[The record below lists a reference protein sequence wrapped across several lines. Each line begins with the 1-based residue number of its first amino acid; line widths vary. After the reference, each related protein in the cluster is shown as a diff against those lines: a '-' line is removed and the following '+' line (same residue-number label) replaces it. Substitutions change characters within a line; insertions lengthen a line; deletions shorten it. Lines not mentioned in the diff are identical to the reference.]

1 MYLHCLHKQAY
12 FNCSTILFL
21 QHYNTV
27 LIQTMTLTPT
37 NFYICSYC
45 AHMHTQMHP
54 IFLLCKLKEGE
65 LIHILGCY
73 PWDLKS
79 IPLHSMLRWTPG
91 LRGKDR
97 HVYGCQWLTVRPHWI
112 ICLYSKR
119 PPQLALLD
127 ALDWVGNFHN
137 FLSSCKPPWGCI
149 SNRKNLGWWDLL
161 RVLKLQDCE
170 INQVDLMGQDKMSPE
185 SPAWGLHTR
194 THGSHTKKN
203 VE

>member
-1 MYLHCLHKQAY
+1 
-12 FNCSTILFL
+12 
-21 QHYNTV
+21 
-27 LIQTMTLTPT
+27 
-37 NFYICSYC
+37 
-45 AHMHTQMHP
+45 
-54 IFLLCKLKEGE
+54 
-65 LIHILGCY
+65 
-73 PWDLKS
+73 
-79 IPLHSMLRWTPG
+79 MLRWTPG

-119 PPQLALLD
+119 PPQLALLE

-194 THGSHTKKN
+194 THGSHTKKTLN
-203 VE
+203 KNTLENTDTGITQAFNKLFVQVKVDCRPLRKKEGWRAAGEATKGRAGECRDTRATETLIEMNNS